1 MSPFY
6 DRRMRA
12 VRQGS
17 VGNIVGVGDK
27 DLYEVRELYKRLRE
41 LVIQNPG
48 GWDDSASRA
57 RIEALCNAGIAAL
70 DDAECH
76 ERLRTVEEQA
86 RDLYSRG
93 GHRAWQRSHMSGAD
107 YLRLQILI
115 ALEAVNTRL
124 FYIDA
129 LRGRQAVA

>member
-6 DRRMRA
+6 DTRMRA
-12 VRQGS
+12 ALHGAA
-17 VGNIVGVGDK
+17 GTIAGMGDK
-27 DLYEVRELYKRLRE
+27 DLHEVRELYKRLRE

-48 GWDDSASRA
+48 GWDDAASRE

-70 DDAECH
+70 DDVECQ

-86 RDLYSRG
+86 RELYSRG
-93 GHRAWQRSHMSGAD
+93 GHRAWQRSNMSGAD

-124 FYIDA
+124 FFIDA
-129 LRGRQAVA
+129 HRGRRSAA

>member
-1 MSPFY
+1 
-6 DRRMRA
+6 
-12 VRQGS
+12 
-17 VGNIVGVGDK
+17 VGDK

-48 GWDDSASRA
+48 GWDDAASRE

-76 ERLRTVEEQA
+76 NRLRTVEEQA
-86 RDLYSRG
+86 RELYSRSA
-93 GHRAWQRSHMSGAD
+93 HRAWERRNMSGAD

-124 FYIDA
+124 FFIDA
-129 LRGRQAVA
+129 LRGRQTVPHTQP